1 MFTLRNSFIMN
12 PESTRVF
19 HLKTA
24 EVSYTLCGITGIVT
38 CNSENIGELLVRC
51 SSKLTYRGYDSVGV
65 AAVRNGVVEL
75 RKDVGTIEDVD
86 RLLGLSKMKGDRGIA
101 QLRWAT
107 YGSPTKVNAQPHFGC
122 EEVFYGAHNGNI
134 HNYVEL
140 KQHYVD
146 TGHIVRSENDGELCV
161 HAVDSYFEETGDMF
175 EAVRKSV
182 QDLHGAFAYAVGRA
196 DEPEIYAVKMGSTL
210 VAGIADN
217 ATIVSSDLPSILPL
231 TNQVIYL
238 ADGEM
243 LSLTH
248 GEVKVFRI
256 EDGKQLER
264 KPEVSRVDARAAEK
278 GGFPHFML
286 KEINEQ
292 PKVVQDLM
300 GILESQQNE
309 RWLKLLEDASRHY
322 LIACGSSYNAS
333 IVGAYYFNRLA
344 GVPIIH
350 ALGGQ
355 FEPMYG
361 KTMNSDSLSILVS
374 QSGETK
380 DILNVLN
387 LVYENDFGK
396 TLGIVNVIGSTLMF
410 KANSYVPMTCGY
422 EISVPATKTYY
433 SQSIIFAYLAAKL
446 GERNGHLDASETSS
460 FINKL
465 RNDLP
470 KLTQTT
476 IDRTAI
482 IAKNLAKTL
491 VDVKDL
497 YCLGYGFT
505 DGVAREGALKIKEI
519 CYNHCEG
526 MYSSEFKHGPLSIV
540 TDKYP
545 VIFVTTTEDSWMVIN
560 HINEVKAR
568 AGRTII
574 VGEQEDNLLP
584 YVASTGDYLIVPKS
598 DVLLNPILDVIPL
611 QLLSYFL
618 SVDIGINPDLP
629 RNLSKTLTVD

>member
-1 MFTLRNSFIMN
+1 
-12 PESTRVF
+12 
-19 HLKTA
+19 
-24 EVSYTLCGITGIVT
+24 
-38 CNSENIGELLVRC
+38 
-51 SSKLTYRGYDSVGV
+51 V
-65 AAVRNGVVEL
+65 AAVHNGIVEL

-107 YGSPTKVNAQPHFGC
+107 YGAPNKVNAQPHFGC

-134 HNYVEL
+134 HNFVEYRREL
-140 KQHYVD
+140 IES
-146 TGHIVRSENDGELCV
+146 GHTIRSENDGELCV
-161 HAVDSYFEETGDMF
+161 HAVDKYYEQTGDMF
-175 EAVRKSV
+175 EAVRLSTH
-182 QDLHGAFAYAVGRA
+182 DLKGAFAFAVGRS
-196 DEPEIYAVKMGSTL
+196 DQEEIYAVKMGSTL
-210 VAGIADN
+210 VAGVAEN

-231 TNQVIYL
+231 TNRIIYL
-238 ADGEM
+238 TDGEM

-248 GEVKVFRI
+248 DEVKVFRV
-256 EDGKQLER
+256 EDGKQLDR
-264 KPEVSRVDARAAEK
+264 KPEVSRVHARAAEK
-278 GGFPHFML
+278 SGFPHFML

-292 PKVVQDLM
+292 PKVVQELM
-300 GILESQQNE
+300 GVLEGQQNE

-322 LIACGSSYNAS
+322 LIACGSSYNAG
-333 IVGAYYFNRLA
+333 IVGTYYFNRLA
-344 GVPIIH
+344 GLPIIH

-361 KTMNSDSLSILVS
+361 NSMGSDSLSILVS

-446 GERNGHLDASETSS
+446 GERNGHLDSSEAKS
-460 FINKL
+460 FIHKL

-476 IDRTAI
+476 IDRTGI

-491 VDVKDL
+491 IDVKDL

-568 AGRTII
+568 SGRTII
-574 VGEQEDNLLP
+574 VGEQEGSLLP
-584 YVASTGDYLIVPKS
+584 YVANTSDYLTVPPS
-598 DVLLNPILDVIPL
+598 DVLLNPLLDVIPL